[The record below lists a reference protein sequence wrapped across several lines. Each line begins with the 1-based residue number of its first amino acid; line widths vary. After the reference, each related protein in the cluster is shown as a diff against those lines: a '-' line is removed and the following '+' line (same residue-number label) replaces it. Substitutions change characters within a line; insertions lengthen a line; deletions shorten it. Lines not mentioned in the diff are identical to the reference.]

1 MKKKFIIEK
10 TPEVKALVLKHKNF
24 KQNFALDEEDER
36 FYYVAER
43 LPEKQRILLFAYM
56 EHRSI
61 RKLMVFFHSS
71 YYLVRD
77 ALNDLKKRMVE
88 IEQKRQK

>member
-1 MKKKFIIEK
+1 MKKKFVIEK
-10 TPEVKALVLKHKNF
+10 TPEVRALILKHENYKE
-24 KQNFALDEEDER
+24 NFALDEEDER
-36 FYYVAER
+36 FYYVAYR

-61 RKLMVFFHSS
+61 RKLMAFFGSS

-77 ALNDLKKRMVE
+77 ALNDLKKQMAV
-88 IEQKRQK
+88 IESKRKK